1 VRTLKVVAKGVFRTV
16 PKKGI
21 VTGRNASWT
30 TSDTCKGSLVTVQR
44 GSVRITLGR
53 KAIRIKKGQRHLLK
67 ARLFGART

>member
-1 VRTLKVVAKGVFRTV
+1 VTAKGLFQTV

-21 VTGRNASWT
+21 VTGRNAAWT
-30 TSDTCKGSLVTVQR
+30 TTDRCDGTLVTVQR
-44 GSVRITLGR
+44 GSVTVTLGR